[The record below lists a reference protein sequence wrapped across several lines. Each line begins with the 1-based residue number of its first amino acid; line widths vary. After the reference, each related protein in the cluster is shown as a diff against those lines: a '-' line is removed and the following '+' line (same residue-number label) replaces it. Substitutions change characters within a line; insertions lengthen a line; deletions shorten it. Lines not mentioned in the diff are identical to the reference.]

1 MPETS
6 PSRRR
11 WRVAFVAAGLLLA
24 IQLVPVD
31 RSNPPVESTVPA
43 PPAVEEILR
52 RACFDCHSNETAW
65 PWYSRV
71 APASWIVARD
81 TRQGREHLNFSTWN
95 RLDPEERI
103 DLLEDVWEE
112 VDAGDMPMAIYL
124 PLHPEAR
131 LTEADKAAIE
141 AWVREATA
149 R

>member
-11 WRVAFVAAGLLLA
+11 WRVALVAAGLLLA

-103 DLLEDVWEE
+103 HLLEDVWEE

>member
-6 PSRRR
+6 HPRRR
-11 WRVAFVAAGLLLA
+11 WRVALVAAGLLLTV
-24 IQLVPVD
+24 QLVPVD

-43 PPAVEEILR
+43 PPAVGQILR
-52 RACFDCHSNETAW
+52 RSCFDCHSNETVW

-95 RLDPEERI
+95 RLDAQQRI
-103 DLLEDVWEE
+103 DLLEEVWEE
-112 VDAGDMPMAIYL
+112 VEAGDMPMPIYL

>member
-103 DLLEDVWEE
+103 DLLEEVWEE

>member
-11 WRVAFVAAGLLLA
+11 CRVAFVAAGLLLA

-103 DLLEDVWEE
+103 DLLEEVWEE

>member
-103 DLLEDVWEE
+103 HLLEDVWEE

>member
-11 WRVAFVAAGLLLA
+11 WRVALVAAGLLLA